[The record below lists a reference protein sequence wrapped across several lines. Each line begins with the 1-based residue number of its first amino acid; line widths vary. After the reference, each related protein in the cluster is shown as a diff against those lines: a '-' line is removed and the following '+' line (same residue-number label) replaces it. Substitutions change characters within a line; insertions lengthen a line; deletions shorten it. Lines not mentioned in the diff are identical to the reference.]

1 MNITILKNALEK
13 YLCATENNDE
23 KLLCAKALEELTCVM
38 DRYENADCWDNDA
51 VLLPADSWVDI
62 LDAMTYDILGERLRM
77 HGDNMHPEYYYYDVR
92 KQCAGLEQIA
102 SLYLAYG
109 YEVLSDRWMNNE
121 ANDCHDASGHFK
133 SNSLTGDKAT
143 HAWRLI
149 AAQDPEILADI
160 CGISTEE
167 AEALIKEAQE

>member
-13 YLCATENNDE
+13 YLCATESDDE

-92 KQCAGLEQIA
+92 KQCAGLRPSKSWPA
-102 SLYLAYG
+102 SRTITR
-109 YEVLSDRWMNNE
+109 VLTAGTTMPYCCRPLPGSTSWM
-121 ANDCHDASGHFK
+121 
-133 SNSLTGDKAT
+133 
-143 HAWRLI
+143 
-149 AAQDPEILADI
+149 P
-160 CGISTEE
+160 
-167 AEALIKEAQE
+167 

>member
-13 YLCATENNDE
+13 YLCAAENDDE

-77 HGDNMHPEYYYYDVR
+77 HGDNMHPEYYYYDAR
-92 KQCAGLEQIA
+92 KQCAGLEQVA

-109 YEVLSDRWMNNE
+109 YEVLSDRWVNNE
-121 ANDCHDASGHFK
+121 ENDCNDASGHFK
-133 SNSLTGDKAT
+133 SNSLTGDKADY
-143 HAWRLI
+143 AWRLI

>member
-1 MNITILKNALEK
+1 MNITILKKALEK
-13 YLCATENNDE
+13 YLCAAESDDE
-23 KLLCAKALEELTCVM
+23 KLLCAKALEEIACVT
-38 DRYENADCWDNDA
+38 DRYENADCWDNAA
-51 VLLPADSWVDI
+51 VLLPT
-62 LDAMTYDILGERLRM
+62 DA
-77 HGDNMHPEYYYYDVR
+77 
-92 KQCAGLEQIA
+92 C
-102 SLYLAYG
+102 
-109 YEVLSDRWMNNE
+109 
-121 ANDCHDASGHFK
+121 GHFK